1 MEHPPFPPASVADLL
16 ARLEAISRERPDR
29 VLRLT
34 GTLPA
39 DPTEPDGTPEPFEL
53 LIFRGFSSSVT
64 QPTAFDPDH
73 PALPEQ
79 ARITAAELL
88 AAPLDP
94 ARQVVLREPGPVE
107 PYLHSSAW
115 C

>member
-1 MEHPPFPPASVADLL
+1 MDRPPVPPTSIADLL

-29 VLRLT
+29 VLRLS
-34 GTLPA
+34 GTLPT
-39 DPTEPDGTPEPFEL
+39 DPGGATTTPEAFEV

-94 ARQVVLREPGPVE
+94 THQTVLRQPGPVE
-107 PYLHSSAW
+107 PYLESSAW